1 MRWST
6 GWPSVAEHTP
16 WLVVRAPVPSPALRL
31 FCLPYAG
38 GTAGVFDGWVTELP
52 SSVEVNAVQYPH
64 RRERADEPAV
74 RRMTPLVQSLEAAL
88 ASRLDRPY
96 VVYGDCLGAY
106 VAFELVRRLARR
118 GHRRTDLLLVSSAV
132 PPHRAAVEPDYSAMD
147 DTTFLAELVELG
159 TIPAEIAAH
168 PDMAEMVLPAI
179 RADFEL
185 GRSYRLRDRC
195 SVDMPV
201 TAIVGDADPHVSP
214 SAAASWS
221 ELTVADCTT
230 LTVPGGHDL
239 LARAD
244 PGLLHAV
251 RSAILAMWPS

>member
-1 MRWST
+1 M
-6 GWPSVAEHTP
+6 AERNP
-16 WLVVRAPVPSPALRL
+16 WLVVRAPVPSPELRL

-38 GTAGVFDGWVTELP
+38 GTAGAFDGWVAELP
-52 SSVEVNAVQYPH
+52 RSVEVNAVQYPH

-88 ASRLDRPY
+88 TSRLDRPY
-96 VVYGDCLGAY
+96 AVYGDCLGAY

-118 GHRRTDLLLVSSAV
+118 GHRPTDLLLVSSAV
-132 PPHRAAVEPDYSAMD
+132 PPHRAAVEPDYTAMD
-147 DTTFLAELVELG
+147 DATFLAELVELG
-159 TIPAEIAAH
+159 TIPAEIANH
-168 PDMAEMVLPAI
+168 PDMAEAVLPAI

-185 GRSYRLRDRC
+185 GRSYRLRDAE

-214 SAAASWS
+214 TMAAAWA
-221 ELTVADCTT
+221 ELTDAGCTT
-230 LTVPGGHDL
+230 LTIPGGHDL

-244 PGLLHAV
+244 LGLLRAV
-251 RSAILAMWPS
+251 RSTIVAGQPS